1 MEGDYE
7 GDWGFHHPHGLTHEL
22 LCASNV
28 GQPRPNISFDPFRG
42 FGTGPGP
49 GLGLER
55 SHNMG
60 FDRAASS
67 QDGNTHNSNREPWG
81 FDRAPR
87 YQHQGNKSCDYSKY
101 LNSGSSMLKPYGEG
115 YDKTVFSYNEIS
127 VEQPPV
133 YDIEVEDKIG
143 DHEEESI
150 TWESMLPSKT
160 VSIKFVLENVVA
172 TTKILQ
178 VFKEEMEKQN
188 RLASK
193 ISYSTCNSEE
203 MACDLLI
210 KGGCCSLHKK
220 EHHYTLRPKKD
231 TTKSKPM
238 VKMKIIGFPN
248 CWSRQQH
255 ILEHCIQG
263 DFDKGSRNSM
273 QSTRHG
279 MINML
284 MVTSLLLNLEAKFS
298 KREAMMQAELS

>member
-1 MEGDYE
+1 M
-7 GDWGFHHPHGLTHEL
+7 
-22 LCASNV
+22 
-28 GQPRPNISFDPFRG
+28 
-42 FGTGPGP
+42 GT
-49 GLGLER
+49 
-55 SHNMG
+55 
-60 FDRAASS
+60 
-67 QDGNTHNSNREPWG
+67 
-81 FDRAPR
+81 
-87 YQHQGNKSCDYSKY
+87 
-101 LNSGSSMLKPYGEG
+101 
-115 YDKTVFSYNEIS
+115 
-127 VEQPPV
+127 
-133 YDIEVEDKIG
+133 
-143 DHEEESI
+143 
-150 TWESMLPSKT
+150 MLPSKS

-220 EHHYTLRPKKD
+220 EYHYTLRPKKD

-248 CWSRQQH
+248 CWSRQQL
-255 ILEHCIQG
+255 ILEHCSQG
-263 DFDKGSRNSM
+263 DFNKGSRKSM

-279 MINML
+279 LINML

-298 KREAMMQAELS
+298 KREAMMQAELSQKESFSVYSLLCICFKHFIII